1 MSVLN
6 GKYPKL
12 AMVVLVVCIALASG
26 AAKKW
31 A

>member
-1 MSVLN
+1 MKILS

-12 AMVVLVVCIALASG
+12 ATVALIVSIALASG

>member
-1 MSVLN
+1 MSILS

-12 AMVVLVVCIALASG
+12 AMVALIVSIALASG

>member
-1 MSVLN
+1 MSLLS

-12 AMVVLVVCIALASG
+12 AMVALVVCIALASG

-31 A
+31 S